1 MTSHHTDT
9 RTSYKS
15 LVYVIQ
21 YVCYYVMIPTYT
33 NAEGVNVL
41 SPDGTL
47 PIPLCIPVLQIKK
60 KKRKRNDKNI

>member
-1 MTSHHTDT
+1 
-9 RTSYKS
+9 
-15 LVYVIQ
+15 
-21 YVCYYVMIPTYT
+21 MIPTYT

-60 KKRKRNDKNI
+60 KEKKEWQKYLIY